1 MHKSLKYM
9 VLGAPLHNEQSAH
22 KKLNKIRAL
31 AAFSPDGLSSIGYAN
46 QEIYLGLLVAGSVGL
61 SQSLP
66 VALAI
71 TALLAVVGL
80 SYFQTIHA
88 YPSGGGSYT
97 VARENLG
104 TLPGLIAGAAL
115 MIGYLLTAAVSL
127 TAGVDAIASA
137 FPVLWGYRIVLA
149 LLLLLAMTLLNLRGM
164 SETGTVMAVPVYL
177 FLIAY
182 LPMLA
187 YGGVVLLI
195 DGPRSLQAFAPHA
208 TQPLTFPLML
218 YAFSSGCTAL
228 TGIEAISNGV
238 PAFKPPETRNAGRT
252 LFAMA
257 ILMGVLF
264 VGSVGLTQALAVVAG
279 PQETILSALAHRVLG
294 NGLAYLVIQGSTML
308 ILAVAANTSFAGF
321 PRLVSLLAADS
332 FLPHQLTRMGH
343 RLVYSNGILLLAS
356 ATAILIIG
364 FGGDTHSLIPL
375 FAVGV
380 FLAYTLSQTG
390 MVAHWWRKHAKRWRA
405 KAAMNGAG
413 ALASGIT
420 LVVIGFN
427 KFVQGAWITIL
438 LVPTLLIAFL
448 WIRAHYRDISLQL
461 SMHGLSPSE
470 LKPPTSL
477 HANGSTSGPF
487 PTVPGVVVP
496 IFSVDRGIVDAINYA
511 RSISNDVTAIYVE
524 VEHGAGHRIQ
534 EEWMR
539 YWPDLPLVV
548 LPSPFRTVVEPFL
561 DFLDEVDREH
571 RNGRLTTVILPECV
585 PPNWWRRLLH
595 DRNVDLIRNAL
606 LDRQRRLRLDRVV
619 IDVPY
624 YLR

>member
-1 MHKSLKYM
+1 
-9 VLGAPLHNEQSAH
+9 
-22 KKLNKIRAL
+22 LNKIRAL

-104 TLPGLIAGAAL
+104 TLPGLTAGAAL

-137 FPVLWGYRIVLA
+137 FPVLWGYRVGLA

-264 VGSVGLTQALAVVAG
+264 VGSVGLTQELAVVAG

-294 NGLAYLVIQGSTML
+294 NGPAYLVIQASTML

-332 FLPHQLTRMGH
+332 FLPHQLTRVGH
-343 RLVYSNGILLLAS
+343 RLVYSNGILLLAF

-413 ALASGIT
+413 ALASGTT
-420 LVVIGFN
+420 LVVIGLN

-438 LVPTLLIAFL
+438 LVLTLLIAFL
-448 WIRAHYRDISLQL
+448 WIHTRYRDISLQL

-470 LKPPTSL
+470 LEPPTSL
-477 HANGSTSGPF
+477 QAYGSTSGPF
-487 PTVPGVVVP
+487 PSVPGVVVP

-511 RSISNDVTAIYVE
+511 RSISNNVTAVYVE

-561 DFLDEVDREH
+561 DFLDEIDREH
-571 RNGRLTTVILPECV
+571 RNGQLTTVILPECV
-585 PPNWWRRLLH
+585 PPNRWRRLLH

-606 LDRQRRLRLDRVV
+606 LDRQRRVRLERVV

>member
-1 MHKSLKYM
+1 MRKSFKYM
-9 VLGAPLHNEQSAH
+9 VLGPPLHNEQSTH

-46 QEIYLGLLVAGSVGL
+46 QEIYLGLLVAGSAGL

-88 YPSGGGSYT
+88 YPFGGGSYT

-104 TLPGLIAGAAL
+104 TLPGLVAGAAL

-137 FPVLWGYRIVLA
+137 FPVLWGYRVGLA
-149 LLLLLAMTLLNLRGM
+149 LLLLLGMTLLNLRGM
-164 SETGTVMAVPVYL
+164 SETGTVMAIPVYL
-177 FLIAY
+177 FLFAY

-187 YGGVVLLI
+187 YGGVVLLT
-195 DGPRSLQAFAPHA
+195 DGPSSLQAFSPHA

-279 PQETILSALAHRVLG
+279 PQETILSALAHRLLG
-294 NGLAYLVIQGSTML
+294 NGPAYLVIQASTML

-332 FLPHQLTRMGH
+332 FLPHQLTRVGH
-343 RLVYSNGILLLAS
+343 RLVYSNGILLLAF

-390 MVAHWWRKHAKRWRA
+390 MVAHWWRDHAKRWRP

-420 LVVIGFN
+420 LLVIGLN

-461 SMHGLSPSE
+461 SMHGLSRSE
-470 LKPPTSL
+470 LRAPTSL
-477 HANGSTSGPF
+477 HAYALGPF
-487 PTVPGVVVP
+487 PSVPAVVVP
-496 IFSVDRGIVDAINYA
+496 IFSVDRGIVDAITYA
-511 RSISNDVTAIYVE
+511 RSISNDVTAVYVE
-524 VEHGAGHRIQ
+524 LEQGAGHRIQ
-534 EEWMR
+534 EEWER

-548 LPSPFRTVVEPFL
+548 LPSPFRSVVEPFL
-561 DFLDEVDREH
+561 DFLDESDRERH
-571 RNGRLTTVILPECV
+571 DRRLTAVILPECV
-585 PPNWWRRLLH
+585 PPNWWRRFLH

-606 LDRQRRLRLDRVV
+606 LDRQTRLGQDRVV
-619 IDVPY
+619 IGVPY

>member
-1 MHKSLKYM
+1 MRKNFMYM
-9 VLGAPLHNEQSAH
+9 VLGQPLHNEQSAH

-66 VALAI
+66 VALSI

-104 TLPGLIAGAAL
+104 TLPGLTAGAAL

-137 FPVLWGYRIVLA
+137 FPVLWGYRVALA

-164 SETGTVMAVPVYL
+164 SETGTVMAIPVYL
-177 FLIAY
+177 FLFAY

-187 YGGVVLLI
+187 YGGVILLT
-195 DGPRSLQAFAPHA
+195 DGPRSLQAFAPPA

-294 NGLAYLVIQGSTML
+294 NGPAYLMIQATTML

-332 FLPHQLTRMGH
+332 FLPHQLTRVGH
-343 RLVYSNGILLLAS
+343 RLVYSNGILLLAF

-364 FGGDTHSLIPL
+364 FSGDTHSLIPL
-375 FAVGV
+375 FAIGV

-390 MVAHWWRKHAKRWRA
+390 MVAHWWRNHAKRWRV

-420 LVVIGFN
+420 LVVIGLN

-477 HANGSTSGPF
+477 HAYVSALGPF
-487 PTVPGVVVP
+487 TSVPAVVVP
-496 IFSVDRGIVDAINYA
+496 IFSVDRGIVDAITYA
-511 RSISNDVTAIYVE
+511 RSISNDVTAVYVE
-524 VEHGAGHRIQ
+524 LEQGAGHRIQ
-534 EEWMR
+534 EEWRR

-548 LPSPFRTVVEPFL
+548 LPSPFRSVVEPFL
-561 DFLDEVDREH
+561 DFLDESDREH
-571 RNGRLTTVILPECV
+571 PDRQLTAVILPECV
-585 PPNWWRRLLH
+585 PTNWWRRFLH
-595 DRNVDLIRNAL
+595 DRNVDLIRKAL
-606 LDRQRRLRLDRVV
+606 LDRQARLGLDRVV
-619 IDVPY
+619 IGVPY

>member
-1 MHKSLKYM
+1 MRKSLKYM
-9 VLGAPLHNEQSAH
+9 VLGEPLHNEQSGH

-46 QEIYLGLLVAGSVGL
+46 QEIYLGLLAAGSVGL

-66 VALAI
+66 VAVAI

-137 FPVLWGYRIVLA
+137 FPVLWGYRVGLA
-149 LLLLLAMTLLNLRGM
+149 LLLLLGMTLLNLRGM
-164 SETGTVMAVPVYL
+164 SETGTVMAIPVYL
-177 FLIAY
+177 FLFAY

-187 YGGVVLLI
+187 YGGVILMT
-195 DGPRSLQAFAPHA
+195 DGPRSLQVFAPPA
-208 TQPLTFPLML
+208 TQPLTLPLML

-264 VGSVGLTQALAVVAG
+264 VGSVGLTQALAVVAS

-294 NGLAYLVIQGSTML
+294 NGPAYLVIQASTML

-332 FLPHQLTRMGH
+332 FLPHHLTRVGH
-343 RLVYSNGILLLAS
+343 RLVYSNGILLLAG

-364 FGGDTHSLIPL
+364 FGADTHSLIPL

-390 MVAHWWRKHAKRWRA
+390 MVSHWWRSHAKRWRA

-427 KFVQGAWITIL
+427 KFIQGAWITIL

-470 LKPPTSL
+470 LKPPSSL
-477 HANGSTSGPF
+477 HAYVSALGPF
-487 PTVPGVVVP
+487 PSVPAVVVP
-496 IFSVDRGIVDAINYA
+496 IFSVDRGIVDAITYA
-511 RSISNDVTAIYVE
+511 RSISNDVTAVYVE
-524 VEHGAGHRIQ
+524 QEQGAGHRIQ
-534 EEWMR
+534 EEWGR

-548 LPSPFRTVVEPFL
+548 LPSPFRSVVEPFL
-561 DFLDEVDREH
+561 DFLDESDRE
-571 RNGRLTTVILPECV
+571 RPDRRPTAVVLPECV
-585 PPNWWRRLLH
+585 PANWWRRFLH

-606 LDRQRRLRLDRVV
+606 LDRQRRLGLDRVV
-619 IDVPY
+619 IGVPY